1 MIVYTVHEPPDP
13 PADRLDRAESLVFVR
28 DGFSLV
34 AMLFAPLW
42 MALNG
47 LWLVLAAYV
56 AAVAALTVPF
66 IALDADA
73 HWMAM
78 ALLGLHLVIGY
89 EAASLRRWTLD
100 RGGYSFVAS
109 VAGRSAADC
118 ERRFFE
124 AWLPGEPPLDH
135 SRLTAQA
142 ATMSHAAPLRSS
154 QPSRPW
160 WRLGSGGLL

>member
-28 DGFSLV
+28 DGFSLS
-34 AMLFAPLW
+34 AMLFAPIW
-42 MALNG
+42 MALHG
-47 LWLVLAAYV
+47 LWLALAAYV
-56 AAVAALTVPF
+56 VIVAALTVPL
-66 IALDADA
+66 ILDIQS
-73 HWMAM
+73 HWVAV

-100 RGGYSFVAS
+100 RRGYRFVAS

-135 SRLTAQA
+135 SRLAAPA
-142 ATMSHAAPLRSS
+142 ATMSRAGPLRPS

-160 WRLGSGGLL
+160 WRLGSGGSL